1 MFHAYNVFNSAFFY
15 SLFSCY
21 GIHFDSLIRRRV
33 FLPFQYKWNVC
44 VLSSHFP
51 KTIALLQIYDLI
63 MNILYGNCIAS
74 MHCCHNANSFR
85 ILAYMWILWWFLS
98 IHTNYVP
105 QSENS
110 KIMILFD
117 KESIFPA
124 TQSTRSNLVF
134 DKNNKEMNTNSEVDC
149 KLHNI
154 DWIVM
159 RCFYRTQQFNDIV
172 RMCLGKI
179 YDAQWSCT

>member
-1 MFHAYNVFNSAFFY
+1 MHTTY
-15 SLFSCY
+15 SIALFSTLFLY
-21 GIHFDSLIRRRV
+21 ATV
-33 FLPFQYKWNVC
+33 FISTVKFGEGFFFLFNPNVC
-44 VLSSHFP
+44 VLSSHSP

-85 ILAYMWILWWFLS
+85 ILAFMWILWWFLS

-117 KESIFPA
+117 KESIFSA
-124 TQSTRSNLVF
+124 TQTTRSNLVF
-134 DKNNKEMNTNSEVDC
+134 DKNNKEMNTNSEVDS

-159 RCFYRTQQFNDIV
+159 RCFHGTQQFNDIV